1 MSRLMIN
8 SNKKSRQQCHSDKAV
23 ITARAYYVENQPF
36 LASCSS
42 SPNMGYLRCKHFQ
55 KVNMQTFPK
64 SKPENK
70 SKYLILW
77 SLKDTFRALFF
88 F

>member
-55 KVNMQTFPK
+55 KV
-64 SKPENK
+64 KPENK